1 MMVIT
6 SSQNSV
12 VKGIKALKNRK
23 DREEQGLFFIEGR
36 RIVEEALLEKDHVKE
51 LVLSEE
57 FASDIRNSEFLAGM
71 EKSGHKLHLVTRK
84 LFSEITD
91 TESPQGI
98 LAVIRMKKH
107 ILANELI
114 KNGLYIIMESV
125 RDPGNVGTIIRTA
138 DAAGFSGV
146 ILSKGCVDA
155 YNPKV
160 LRSTMGSVFHIPVYQ
175 VPDIIE
181 TLRLLKANGIRILVS
196 HLEGISSIYE
206 VDMKFGI
213 AVAIGSEADGVS
225 EEVKTLADV
234 LVKIPMTGRAES
246 LNASVAA
253 GLLIYETV
261 RQKLFDY

>member
-181 TLRLLKANGIRILVS
+181 TLRLLKENGIRILVS